1 VAANATSATSRATA
15 TSNGVTVQPLLLD
28 GHRPPD
34 VILDYRE
41 FDTFLDIYLY
51 RNKDALIGDLVER
64 VIAPAEHK
72 IEACIAAKFIDQ
84 WQKWVHFRPIQPIL
98 PAGACPLRPES
109 GDCEVAFMSPRTRV

>member
-15 TSNGVTVQPLLLD
+15 TSNGVPVQPLLLD
-28 GHRPPD
+28 GQRPPD
-34 VILDYRE
+34 VILDYTE

-72 IEACIAAKFIDQ
+72 IEDILTRRSRFKDKLFGSSAT
-84 WQKWVHFRPIQPIL
+84 RPSSSD
-98 PAGACPLRPES
+98 A
-109 GDCEVAFMSPRTRV
+109 